1 MLRQNGILEQDPSNP
16 GAAIPKNEL
25 AGQIAWTNAKLA
37 PSDGIVS
44 LDAEA
49 LAEIND
55 VVHVLRENPLPIEF
69 LEPAMFELPTCSA
82 LMKQCRAI
90 LDDGVGFVIIDRLPM
105 DDYTRDEA
113 KKIYWTLMQLI
124 SRPVA
129 QSWDG
134 KLVYDVRDSGV
145 APGNGVRPDVTSLEQ
160 NFHTDN
166 SYNVCPPD
174 YVSLLCL
181 QKAKEGGV
189 SSIISFQAVFN
200 EMLKRHPELV
210 DRLFEPYLFNR
221 QMEHSAQSPRLISHP
236 LLEVVD
242 GKLICRLSYR
252 HIINGYSMA
261 GQELDKKGQEAL
273 DTFEAIMRGP
283 AFFREFYFE
292 PGQIQIIDNKR
303 LGHRRT
309 GFTDYPE
316 EERRRHLVRLWL
328 RGEGKRF
335 YNG

>member
-1 MLRQNGILEQDPSNP
+1 MLVQNGVLEQDSSTPRAEIPQNP
-16 GAAIPKNEL
+16 VP
-25 AGQIAWTNAKLA
+25 GQIAWTNAMLD
-37 PSDGIVS
+37 PSDGILT
-44 LDAEA
+44 LDAET
-49 LAEIND
+49 LEEIRGL
-55 VVHVLRENPLPIEF
+55 VHELRENPLPIEF
-69 LEPAMFELPTCSA
+69 LDPAMFELRQCVT
-82 LMKQCRAI
+82 LMEHCRTI
-90 LDDGVGFVIIDRLPM
+90 LEDGVGFVIIDRLPM
-105 DDYTRDEA
+105 EDYTRDEA
-113 KKIYWTLMQLI
+113 TKVYWTLMQLL

-134 KLVYDVRDSGV
+134 KLIYDVKDSGV
-145 APGNGVRPDVTSLEQ
+145 KPGNGVRPDVTSLEQ

-210 DRLFEPYLFNR
+210 ERLFEPYLFNR
-221 QMEHSAQSPRLISHP
+221 QMEHSPKAPQVLSHP
-236 LLEVVD
+236 LLDIVD
-242 GKLICRLSYR
+242 GKLVCRLSYR
-252 HIINGYSMA
+252 HIVNGYSMA
-261 GQELDKKGQEAL
+261 GVELDEIGREAL
-273 DTFEAIMRGP
+273 DTFEAIMKEPG
-283 AFFREFYFE
+283 FFREFYFE
-292 PGQIQIIDNKR
+292 PGQIQIVDNKR

-316 EERRRHLVRLWL
+316 AERRRHLVRLWL
-328 RGEGKRF
+328 RSDGRRF

>member
-1 MLRQNGILEQDPSNP
+1 MLMQQEILEQDSSTPV
-16 GAAIPKNEL
+16 AAVPRNAL
-25 AGQIAWTNAKLA
+25 LGHIAWTSAMLD
-37 PSDGIVS
+37 PSDGMVN

-49 LAEIND
+49 LEEISGL
-55 VVHVLRENPLPIEF
+55 VHELRENPLPIEF
-69 LEPAMFELPTCSA
+69 LDPAMFELRKCTSI
-82 LMKQCRAI
+82 MENCRTI
-90 LDDGVGFVIIDRLPM
+90 LEDGVGFVIINRLPM
-105 DDYTRDEA
+105 EDYTREEA
-113 KKIYWTLMQLI
+113 KKIYWTLMQLV

-134 KLVYDVRDSGV
+134 KLIYDVKDSGV
-145 APGNGVRPDVTSLEQ
+145 APGVGVRPDVTSLEQ

-181 QKAKEGGV
+181 QTAKEGGV

-210 DRLFEPYLFNR
+210 DRLFKPYLFNR
-221 QMEHSAQSPRLISHP
+221 QMEHSAKAPRILSHP
-236 LLEVVD
+236 LLEIVD
-242 GKLICRLSYR
+242 GKLVCRLSYR
-252 HIINGYSMA
+252 HIVNGYSMA
-261 GQELDKKGQEAL
+261 GVEMDKIGREAL
-273 DTFEAIMRGP
+273 DTFEALMREP
-283 AFFREFYFE
+283 SFFREFYFE

-328 RGEGKRF
+328 RGEGRRF